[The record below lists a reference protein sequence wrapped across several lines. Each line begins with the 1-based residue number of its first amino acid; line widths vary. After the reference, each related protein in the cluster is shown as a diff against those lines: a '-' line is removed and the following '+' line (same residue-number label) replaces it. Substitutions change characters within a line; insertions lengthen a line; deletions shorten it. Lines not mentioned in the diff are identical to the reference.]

1 MALKHLPLL
10 FSVLLLSACSANQA
24 SQFGCDFVSG
34 SYENTKTNNDN
45 SSQRSS
51 SKSQDIAAGFI
62 STMMNSAINVF
73 TQEPSDGDCL

>member
-1 MALKHLPLL
+1 MALKLLPLL

-34 SYENTKTNNDN
+34 SYENTKTNND

-51 SKSQDIAAGFI
+51 SKDQDVAAGFI
-62 STMMNSAINVF
+62 SAMMNGAINVF